1 MALRVYGGLVAVA
14 LLGSSGAGS
23 AQDVSSANQLIHRL
37 YADDGQVGQH
47 HPYPLWWRF
56 LSART
61 KAQFVRLRALDAK
74 SGDASIDYDWLCQ
87 CQDAEA
93 LHVTSVKLSNTSPDH
108 ASAIAQFQ
116 NGPDRQTLRLLLVR
130 ENGWKI
136 DDMVNERG
144 RRFTDDLRAGLRGYG
159 RQ

>member
-1 MALRVYGGLVAVA
+1 MFSLPGKHLPGDAQGLKMATAQWNIRLLCTYATASVPARWLRPMALRVYGGLVAVA

-61 KAQFVRLRALDAK
+61 KAQFVRLRALDA
-74 SGDASIDYDWLCQ
+74 
-87 CQDAEA
+87 
-93 LHVTSVKLSNTSPDH
+93 
-108 ASAIAQFQ
+108 
-116 NGPDRQTLRLLLVR
+116 
-130 ENGWKI
+130 
-136 DDMVNERG
+136 
-144 RRFTDDLRAGLRGYG
+144 
-159 RQ
+159 